1 MNDKA
6 FENKV
11 NRDVDQAKKDFTT
24 LGEDNVTGLA
34 SIKKDLVMLGDDGVT
49 GLSRK
54 FEQLANDTKEMVTDA
69 VKTLN
74 KDVGHGLSQYN
85 AKVQDV
91 ADRVPGGFG
100 EKAARY
106 PWVAISIALAVGFL
120 LGSYLKPARS
130 KLTDDDL
137 EKIGGK
143 FDKLIDLLQERY
155 GYTQQQA
162 EEEYKK
168 RTK

>member
-34 SIKKDLVMLGDDGVT
+34 SIKKDLVTLGDDGVT

-54 FEQLANDTKEMVTDA
+54 FEQLADDTKEMVTDA

-85 AKVQDV
+85 AKAQEV
-91 ADRVPGGFG
+91 ADKVPGGFG

-106 PWVAISIALAVGFL
+106 PWVAMSIALAVGFL
-120 LGSYLKPARS
+120 LGNLLKPTRQP
-130 KLTDDDL
+130 L
-137 EKIGGK
+137 G
-143 FDKLIDLLQERY
+143 
-155 GYTQQQA
+155 
-162 EEEYKK
+162 
-168 RTK
+168 

>member
-34 SIKKDLVMLGDDGVT
+34 SIKKDLAMLGDDGVT

-54 FEQLANDTKEMVTDA
+54 FEQLADDTKEMVTDA

-85 AKVQDV
+85 AKAQEV
-91 ADRVPGGFG
+91 ADKVPGGFG

-120 LGSYLKPARS
+120 LGNLLKPAR
-130 KLTDDDL
+130 
-137 EKIGGK
+137 
-143 FDKLIDLLQERY
+143 
-155 GYTQQQA
+155 
-162 EEEYKK
+162 
-168 RTK
+168 